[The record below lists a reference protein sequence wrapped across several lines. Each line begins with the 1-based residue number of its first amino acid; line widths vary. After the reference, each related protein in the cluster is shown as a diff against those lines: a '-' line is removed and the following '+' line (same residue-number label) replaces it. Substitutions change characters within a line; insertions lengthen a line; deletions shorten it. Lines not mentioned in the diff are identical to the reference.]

1 MIGFRKILKPVLKKT
16 GLSTDLFTYWHT
28 DSCETIGR
36 LFPYMQ
42 GFNNF
47 SWVIGVSRIFE
58 FDWSRLSW
66 TYLTKTKQK
75 PLINLLVLRMCSH
88 MIITRYKFNIPQPFL
103 EYWCLRSPESDLLRK
118 LLATCKNTVKL
129 DINFQYSSSQPDRK
143 SER

>member
-1 MIGFRKILKPVLKKT
+1 MICFRKILKPVLKKT
-16 GLSTDLFTYWHT
+16 GLPTDLFTNWHT

-47 SWVIGVSRIFE
+47 SWVIGISRIFG

-66 TYLTKTKQK
+66 IYLTKTKQK
-75 PLINLLVLRMCSH
+75 PLINLLVLRMCSD

-103 EYWCLRSPESDLLRK
+103 EFEKSWIWFAQETSRYMQKYS
-118 LLATCKNTVKL
+118 KNWHKFP
-129 DINFQYSSSQPDRK
+129 I
-143 SER
+143 